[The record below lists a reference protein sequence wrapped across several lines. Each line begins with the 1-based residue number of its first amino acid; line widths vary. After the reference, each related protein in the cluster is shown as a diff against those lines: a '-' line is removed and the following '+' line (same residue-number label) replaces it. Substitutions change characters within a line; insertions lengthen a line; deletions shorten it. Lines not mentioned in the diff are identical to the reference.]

1 MADFQE
7 VLVSGPVSYS
17 ILSYKDE
24 YNDLIVHNF
33 GDRHVRHTQCEDG
46 SKKLHEAMD
55 DTFEYY
61 RTHHPDE
68 VIDVFFEYGAH
79 FKKVNKED
87 ESKLSF
93 IHELMNHYID
103 CYQPPTDNRKSL
115 FERTPSCNT
124 KYPNVRFH
132 LIDLRRIMRLNE
144 QNANF
149 FDKFIM
155 NQFKSV
161 KNPLIKNKLEEMYK
175 KFGDLQDPYMM
186 IVMDLYL
193 LSRLFRPYVK
203 KAIIYSGSS
212 HSLMYDNF
220 FESLKDAVPKAPS
233 PSPSPYIFVKKCF
246 DDEGDFLQC
255 IFVPLKNNSFLFDR
269 EFLLKYEIDLGVKKP
284 STIEIKESINLPL
297 IQLNDYIPFFNR
309 QLEKTLF
316 KSRQK
321 NTRKSRQKNT
331 RKSRQQK
338 TRKSRQQKTLKS
350 RQQKTLKSR
359 QQKTLKS
366 RQQKTRKSRQQ
377 KTRKSRQR
385 VHSPI

>member
-1 MADFQE
+1 MANEMADFQE

-87 ESKLSF
+87 ESKLRF

-155 NQFKSV
+155 NQFKNKSL
-161 KNPLIKNKLEEMYK
+161 NPIIKNKLEEMYK
-175 KFGDLQDPYMM
+175 KSGDLQDPHMM

-193 LSRLFRPYVK
+193 LSRLFRSYVK
-203 KAIIYSGSS
+203 KAIIYSGSD
-212 HSLMYDNF
+212 HSLVYDNF
-220 FESLKDAVPKAPS
+220 FESLRDAVPKALA

-269 EFLLKYEIDLGVKKP
+269 EFLLEYDIDWSVTKP
-284 STIEIKESINLPL
+284 STIEIKDSINHPL
-297 IQLNDYIPFFNR
+297 ILSHDYTPFFNR

-316 KSRQK
+316 KSRKQK
-321 NTRKSRQKNT
+321 TC
-331 RKSRQQK
+331 KSRQQK
-338 TRKSRQQKTLKS
+338 TLKSRQQKTLKS